1 MAIQKN
7 RKNQQACI
15 ISDDLQQLLDVL
27 RGANEVCGSLWDDF
41 RPLTFNFFND
51 NIYFSLLP
59 SYNFCNK
66 F

>member
-27 RGANEVCGSLWDDF
+27 RGANEVCGNLLDDF
-41 RPLTFNFFND
+41 RLLINF
-51 NIYFSLLP
+51 
-59 SYNFCNK
+59 
-66 F
+66 